1 MTERDTISDLPP
13 LAASAADASE
23 ASGEIGAYRAATL
36 LAWAPW
42 ALTLLL
48 LLTYF
53 PLRLYWYTRATAP
66 GSALLSHPLTPWRDT
81 FPRLIAD
88 LLALPGVLASATP
101 GALIVSR
108 AHARRIGWIGWIYC
122 AIGLTTAADTFCGTY
137 AIVALLVAPGAF
149 PAGLVA
155 GWIQTWSW
163 VVVAGLLFIFLPLLY
178 PTSRLLS
185 RRWRP
190 VGVCAIALIG
200 GGVGVEAVAPGPLDN
215 YVRNF
220 PAVIANPLGVAALDP
235 VFGVTTPIAA
245 LLLLLLTFVAAA
257 SLLLRLRQS
266 RGEEREQLKWFAYV
280 AALLIALFVA
290 VNLLSTHVPREAVML
305 AVDSANSFFALLAIA
320 SLPIATGLAILKYRL
335 FDIDTLLN
343 RTLVYGL
350 LTGILGAIFVGGVI
364 GLQTLVRTLTGQE
377 SPVALVVLTLVIVAL
392 FDPLRSRLQKMIDRR
407 FYRAKYDAQKTL
419 AAFSATL
426 RQEVSLPA
434 LQSRLIGVVNEM
446 MRPTHVSLSLAQPHE
461 QDPAAPDGVAPDRR
475 QEAIP

>member
-1 MTERDTISDLPP
+1 
-13 LAASAADASE
+13 
-23 ASGEIGAYRAATL
+23 
-36 LAWAPW
+36 
-42 ALTLLL
+42 
-48 LLTYF
+48 
-53 PLRLYWYTRATAP
+53 
-66 GSALLSHPLTPWRDT
+66 
-81 FPRLIAD
+81 
-88 LLALPGVLASATP
+88 
-101 GALIVSR
+101 
-108 AHARRIGWIGWIYC
+108 
-122 AIGLTTAADTFCGTY
+122 
-137 AIVALLVAPGAF
+137 
-149 PAGLVA
+149 
-155 GWIQTWSW
+155 
-163 VVVAGLLFIFLPLLY
+163 
-178 PTSRLLS
+178 
-185 RRWRP
+185 
-190 VGVCAIALIG
+190 
-200 GGVGVEAVAPGPLDN
+200 VEGVAPGPLDN

-290 VNLLSTHVPREAVML
+290 VNLLSTYVPREAVML

-335 FDIDTLLN
+335 FDIDTLIN

-426 RQEVSLPA
+426 LQEVNLPE
-434 LQSRLIGVVNEM
+434 LQSRLIGVVNET